1 MTVSGGDAATGVRP
15 RHWRH
20 RHSGRERGARL
31 ARYTAS
37 VVFLVLAVVA
47 WQFSSAYQPPVVM
60 PSPGRVA
67 SRFFTLWTDP
77 IFLAF
82 AVASVWHVVAS
93 LVIAFALGVAISVL
107 TFFFPL
113 FDTAVYSRLAPFL
126 NSFSTIGWAF
136 LSLIWFGLT
145 GSAVIFATV
154 VSLLPVVI
162 INTGAGLN
170 ELNGEVLEMSASFTR
185 SRSRRFWLVIRPMLF
200 PYLFATLRLCFGISW
215 QAVLVV
221 ELLCG
226 SNGIGYLISAARQG
240 YETDVV
246 FALALLVVVVVYA
259 TDRAFAYVQARLRT
273 SYGV

>member
-1 MTVSGGDAATGVRP
+1 MTVSGGDAVTGARS

-20 RHSGRERGARL
+20 RRSGGERGARI
-31 ARYTAS
+31 ARRIAS
-37 VVFLVLAVVA
+37 LVFVLLVLAA
-47 WQFSSAYQPPVVM
+47 WQVSSAYQPPVVM
-60 PSPGRVA
+60 PSPARVA
-67 SRFFTLWTDP
+67 NRFVTLWTDP
-77 IFLAF
+77 VFLSF
-82 AVASVWHVVAS
+82 ALVSVWHVVAS
-93 LVIAFALGVAISVL
+93 IAIAFALGVAISAL

-145 GSAVIFATV
+145 ESAVIFATV
-154 VSLLPVVI
+154 VSLLPVVV

-170 ELNGEVLEMSASFTR
+170 ELNADVLEMSASFTR
-185 SRSRRFWLVIRPMLF
+185 SRWRRFWLVIRPMLF
-200 PYLFATLRLCFGISW
+200 PYLFATLRLCFGIAW

-226 SNGIGYLISAARQG
+226 SSGIGYLISNARQG
-240 YETDVV
+240 YATDIV
-246 FALALLVVVVVYA
+246 FALALLVVIVVYA
-259 TDRAFAYVQARLRT
+259 ADRGFAFIQTRLRT